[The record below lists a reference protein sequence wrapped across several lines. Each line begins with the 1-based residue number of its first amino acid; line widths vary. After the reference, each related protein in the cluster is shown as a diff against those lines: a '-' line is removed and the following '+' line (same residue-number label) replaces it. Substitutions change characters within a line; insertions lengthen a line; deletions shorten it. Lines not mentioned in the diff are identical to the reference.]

1 MKTFKSLLCIA
12 ACSLGMIGGV
22 NAATIKV
29 SDETV
34 KAGTM
39 HNEAKIKISDDDLS
53 NFKKVE
59 FQLSVSNTFYA
70 QITNVQA
77 STGAG
82 LSYEIHT
89 ENDIT
94 TYTFKG
100 DLSEKELAT
109 ITFRTSDSMD
119 SNINI
124 TPVNVKFYKDDNNY
138 QSPGDAGIKAIA
150 GVIKY
155 ERPKSS
161 EASLTSLVP
170 SQGTLSPEFDSTHT
184 NYTVQVKDTIAYI
197 RFTAEAC
204 QGATVT
210 GNGSTQLE
218 MGENTIEI
226 EVTAEDGQTK
236 NTYTIKVIRGE
247 VVEPSAYIKD
257 LVLNNIGAT
266 LSPKFDSKNNK
277 YTVQIGKE
285 IEKLDFKYELEDPLA
300 EVTIEG
306 NENFVEGENLVK
318 IKVVS
323 SNKEDEQIYEI
334 TVIKSEE
341 EQKEPITEDKN
352 DDSKDEKKINVWLI
366 VGIVTVVLAVVAGVT
381 IILFKKKKNDKK
393 KIDNTKLPL
402 KRREGSEKTV
412 EIDTVVEKPKHAAP
426 QEEEES
432 ITDILKTELYDDDRT
447 QKFNDDELEKLKKKI
462 YDDEE
467 IDQTKEFNF
476 KDFE

>member
-12 ACSLGMIGGV
+12 ACSIGMIGGV

-39 HNEAKIKISDDDLS
+39 HNEVKIKISDDDLS

-77 STGAG
+77 STGTG
-82 LSYEIHT
+82 LNYEIHT

-124 TPVNVKFYKDDNNY
+124 TPVNVKFYTDDTNY
-138 QSPGDAGIKAIA
+138 QTPGDAGIKAIA

-197 RFTAEAC
+197 RFNAEAC

-218 MGENTIEI
+218 MGENTIEL

-341 EQKEPITEDKN
+341 EQKDPITEDKN
-352 DDSKDEKKINVWLI
+352 DDSKDEKKINIWLI

-393 KIDNTKLPL
+393 KIDDTKLPL

>member
-12 ACSLGMIGGV
+12 ACSIGMIGGV

-39 HNEAKIKISDDDLS
+39 HNEVKIKISDDDLS

-77 STGAG
+77 STGTG
-82 LSYEIHT
+82 LNYEIHT

-124 TPVNVKFYKDDNNY
+124 TPVNVKFYTDDTNY
-138 QSPGDAGIKAIA
+138 QTPGDAGIKAIA

-197 RFTAEAC
+197 RFNAEAC

-218 MGENTIEI
+218 MGENTIEL

-341 EQKEPITEDKN
+341 EQKDPITEDKN
-352 DDSKDEKKINVWLI
+352 DDTKDEKKINIWLI
-366 VGIVTVVLAVVAGVT
+366 VGIITVVLAVVAGVT

>member
-1 MKTFKSLLCIA
+1 M
-12 ACSLGMIGGV
+12 
-22 NAATIKV
+22 
-29 SDETV
+29 
-34 KAGTM
+34 
-39 HNEAKIKISDDDLS
+39 
-53 NFKKVE
+53 
-59 FQLSVSNTFYA
+59 
-70 QITNVQA
+70 
-77 STGAG
+77 
-82 LSYEIHT
+82 
-89 ENDIT
+89 
-94 TYTFKG
+94 
-100 DLSEKELAT
+100 AT

-124 TPVNVKFYKDDNNY
+124 TPVNVKFYTDDTNY
-138 QSPGDAGIKAIA
+138 QTPGDAGIKAIA

-197 RFTAEAC
+197 RFNAEAC

-218 MGENTIEI
+218 MGENTIEL

-341 EQKEPITEDKN
+341 EQKDPITEDKN
-352 DDSKDEKKINVWLI
+352 DDSKDEKKINIWLI

-393 KIDNTKLPL
+393 KIDDTKLPL

>member
-12 ACSLGMIGGV
+12 ACSIGMIGGV

-124 TPVNVKFYKDDNNY
+124 TPVNVKFYTDDNNY

-155 ERPKSS
+155 E
-161 EASLTSLVP
+161 
-170 SQGTLSPEFDSTHT
+170 
-184 NYTVQVKDTIAYI
+184 VKDPIAYI
-197 RFTAEAC
+197 RFNAAAS

-306 NENFVEGENLVK
+306 NENFVE

-341 EQKEPITEDKN
+341 EQKDPITEDKN
-352 DDSKDEKKINVWLI
+352 DDSKDEKKINIWLI